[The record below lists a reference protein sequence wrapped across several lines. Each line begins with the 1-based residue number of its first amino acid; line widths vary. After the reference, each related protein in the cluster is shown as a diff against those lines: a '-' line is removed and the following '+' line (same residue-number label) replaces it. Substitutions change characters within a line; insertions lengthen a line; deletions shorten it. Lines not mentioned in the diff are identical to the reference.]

1 MTTRIKFLLVIML
14 ALCLLLG
21 ATGPV
26 RAARSSQA
34 SAAQAIG
41 WWVLG
46 SGGGPSSGSTITLDG
61 TLGQPV
67 VGVSTNGV
75 TTLSAGYWFAGHV
88 SGNATFLPLI
98 MR

>member
-1 MTTRIKFLLVIML
+1 MTTRIKYVLVIML
-14 ALCLLLG
+14 AFCLLLG
-21 ATGPV
+21 SAGAV

-34 SAAQAIG
+34 SAAQGIG

-46 SGGGPSSGSTITLDG
+46 SGGGPSSGGTITLDG

-88 SGNATFLPLI
+88 SGNTSFLPLI